1 MKRIPLICRV
11 CLIVYCVTLSAVAG
25 NNIALFGSVVNVAE
39 NDVLNVR
46 QAPSF
51 RAKKIAS
58 LPPDAY
64 VGVDICKIVDRSRW
78 CKVHHIAQH
87 DYEGYGWDAPD
98 GWVNAKYLS
107 FHNRGYVLVDGKA
120 NCDYVVGCKEG
131 VCERVV
137 DYETNKKYE
146 IISIRTEKIVR
157 SRLRGE
163 SHFGAMSEN
172 GDGYCTNGRMIE
184 DFLAKQNKQKPDSQG
199 R

>member
-1 MKRIPLICRV
+1 MKWMIV
-11 CLIVYCVTLSAVAG
+11 CFVAISAVAG
-25 NNIALFGSVVNVAE
+25 NDAALFGSVVHVAK

-46 QAPSF
+46 QEPSF

-58 LPPDAY
+58 IPLDAY
-64 VGVDICKIVDRSRW
+64 IGVDICKKVGRSRW

-107 FHNRGYVLVDGKA
+107 FYNRGYVLVDGKA
-120 NCDYVVGCKEG
+120 NCDYVVGCREG
-131 VCERVV
+131 VCNLVV
-137 DYETNKKYE
+137 DYRTNKKYE
-146 IISIRTEKIVR
+146 IISIKTEKIAR

-172 GDGYCTNGRMIE
+172 GDGYCTNGRMID
-184 DFLAKQNKQKPDSQG
+184 DFLAKQNKQRLD